1 MGFQGRS
8 RCKKR
13 AINMHLTPDEYAS
26 LELFASLEVRSP
38 TSQALYFVLKA
49 LREGTAPA
57 VSLCPHGNAVSECD
71 ACFRE
76 SDEAYDAARQR

>member
-1 MGFQGRS
+1 
-8 RCKKR
+8 
-13 AINMHLTPDEYAS
+13 MHLTPDEYAS

-49 LREGTAPA
+49 RREGAVPA
-57 VSLCPHGNAVSECD
+57 VSRCPHGNAAADCD

-76 SDEAYDAARQR
+76 IVRTDAARER